1 MRILLF
7 STLLFLSGKLF
18 AGGPD
23 TLALQ
28 PAMLRLQLL
37 GDSMLSGKSDS
48 IKLASEINFSM
59 LTDSILKTPAG
70 SLLSFQQVK
79 AISLSKSAD
88 NNLRIYNWM
97 LLLEGGNNYRFYGRV
112 LARQEKKAPY
122 RIYRLQEKKYSDN
135 EATSF
140 VKLDSTN
147 WLGSVYYKIIQQR
160 YDKKTTYIA
169 LGWAPQSLQTT
180 RKIIEPIVIGVNKV
194 TFGAPVLKEK
204 GKKTK
209 TRVIFEYNARATMSL
224 RYEEKN
230 DMIVFDHLAPS
241 DPRPESKGV
250 YSMYGPDL
258 SYDGYEFV
266 SGSWIFKPDL
276 KLNNSNLNEGKEGKF
291 FGK

>member
-1 MRILLF
+1 MRRLLLLTLLLF
-7 STLLFLSGKLF
+7 QQPLF
-18 AGGPD
+18 AAGPD

-28 PAMLRLQLL
+28 PALLRLQVL

-48 IKLASEINFSM
+48 IKLASETAFST
-59 LTDSILKTPAG
+59 LTDSLLKREGG
-70 SLLSFQQVK
+70 SLLSFHQVK
-79 AISLSKSAD
+79 AMSLTKSPD
-88 NNLRIYNWM
+88 NHLRIYNWM

-112 LARQEKKAPY
+112 LAKQEKKAPY
-122 RIYRLQEKKYSDN
+122 RLYRLQEKKYSDN
-135 EATSF
+135 EAVSLL
-140 VKLDSTN
+140 KLDSTN

-160 YDKKTTYIA
+160 YDKKTTYVA

-180 RKIIEPIVIGVNKV
+180 RKIIEPIVIGINKV

-230 DMIVFDHLAPS
+230 DRIVFDHLAPS
-241 DPRPESKGV
+241 DPRPESKGI

-266 SGSWIFKPDL
+266 SGSWIFRPDL
-276 KLNNSNLNEGKEGKF
+276 KLNNSDLNEGKEGKF